1 MSQAE
6 SIKNI
11 MKTCISRDK
20 KPKVSVVLAVYN
32 HEQFVGQTIESI
44 IGQSFEDWELIII
57 DDCPIMVPQTR
68 SGSASGGHPQRRGS
82 PEQTGFLRY
91 RMTTEGSVFIR
102 RKKTG
107 GPCGPSMNCWKKPE
121 ESMWHS

>member
-57 DDCPIMVPQTR
+57 DECSKD
-68 SGSASGGHPQRRGS
+68 GSAD
-82 PEQTGFLRY
+82 T
-91 RMTTEGSVFIR
+91 V
-102 RKKTG
+102 
-107 GPCGPSMNCWKKPE
+107 W
-121 ESMWHS
+121 